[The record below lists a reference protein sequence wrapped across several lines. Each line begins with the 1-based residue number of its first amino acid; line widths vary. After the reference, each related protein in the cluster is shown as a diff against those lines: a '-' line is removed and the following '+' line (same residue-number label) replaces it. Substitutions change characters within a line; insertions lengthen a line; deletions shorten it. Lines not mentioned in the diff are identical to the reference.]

1 MIDSA
6 ATSPI
11 ATERFG
17 RDWLTVGAMV
27 AVAAAAATL
36 SFTSLMDLA
45 RVCGYG
51 PRLAWLLPISIDAY
65 ALTATRVWLRGGVG
79 ERTRRYAR
87 RNAVAAIGLSV
98 AGNAT
103 FHCLSAA
110 GVLSLI
116 GWAQLLV
123 VGVSAVP
130 PVVLGLVGH
139 LHALLAAEKP
149 APKTLLPAT
158 GDSGG
163 ITPPAAA
170 PVEPAIPPAPR
181 ATPDGV
187 AGSDLLAA
195 GSGDP
200 RPARREATTSRR
212 SAAGGS
218 KAAQLAAL
226 VEAEVAPGDGRSV
239 SELARVFAPRVGA
252 NVGHARRV
260 IAQVLRDRKTGNAGE
275 DETTHEN
282 TNSDGNVVRL
292 APLVA
297 AGGRGGQ
304 S

>member
-1 MIDSA
+1 MTDSA
-6 ATSPI
+6 ATPPI
-11 ATERFG
+11 ATERDG
-17 RDWLTVGAMV
+17 RDWLTVAAMV

-87 RNAVAAIGLSV
+87 GNAVAAIGLSV

-103 FHCLSAA
+103 FHCLAAA
-110 GVLSLI
+110 GVLSLV

-123 VGVSAVP
+123 VAVSAVP

-139 LHALLAAEKP
+139 LHALLAAESP
-149 APKTLLPAT
+149 ASPTAPSAAT
-158 GDSGG
+158 DSAG
-163 ITPPAAA
+163 ITSSTAT
-170 PVEPAIPPAPR
+170 PVEPAIPPAPP
-181 ATPDGV
+181 AELDVAAGPDP
-187 AGSDLLAA
+187 LAA

-200 RPARREATTSRR
+200 RPARREATTSRP
-212 SAAGGS
+212 AAGGS
-218 KAAQLAAL
+218 KAARLAAL
-226 VEAEVAPGDGRSV
+226 VEAEVAPGDDRSV

-252 NVGHARRV
+252 HEGHARKV
-260 IAQVLRDRKTGNAGE
+260 IRQVLLARDTAA
-275 DETTHEN
+275 DEPAQMTHEN

-292 APLVA
+292 APFAV